1 MCNAHPTRLRPFYD
15 VELIKM
21 RLQLMVNE
29 RKTEI
34 ITRDKFREFGYFD
47 DSSIIIEEQKS
58 DSDIVTGLLSS
69 ASKSGAGAGY
79 PEFII
84 RKINSDLI
92 IVVEC
97 KASVKKHE
105 SENKNNPKDF
115 AVDGV
120 LHYASFLKEKFHVIA
135 IAVSGEK
142 QENLKLSIFQW
153 NKNEKRYFTK
163 KYSDISSYEEYYSL
177 FHSNDFVILTEDE
190 LLSYAKELHD
200 EMRDEAK
207 LKEAEKPLLV
217 GALLLALDNGDFT
230 KEYQSIT
237 NPQKLA
243 KRIIESIE
251 DGLLNANI
259 SLNKV
264 ETLKREFGFITT
276 HTYLTKGIIDNKNPS
291 HSNNTL
297 HKFLTDI
304 QQKVY
309 PFIKKTNNIDL
320 IGQFYSEFL
329 RYSGG
334 DGKGLGIVLTP
345 THITDL
351 FSEIA
356 EINKNSK
363 VLDLCTGTGA
373 FLISAME
380 HMINDDPTVSE
391 IDNIYKN
398 NLIGVETQTNMFAL
412 SCANMIIRGDGKT
425 NLIQKNCFS
434 IERNDLEKY
443 NCNVGMIN
451 PPYSQKKS
459 GEEELAFVKKML
471 DALIIGGIGIA
482 IIPQSCV
489 MTSNKQNNSLKNDIL
504 KKHRLKAVMSMPD
517 ELFGDSANTV
527 TCIVIFEAH
536 KRHNENRASWFGYF
550 KYDGFEKIRNKG
562 RVDFKNIFKDEIKNK
577 WLNAY
582 FNKTESIGFS
592 ILKNISEKD
601 EWLVESYMK
610 TDYNKLTKNV
620 FENTIKKY
628 ITYLFYNDLSEN
640 ISTKRESNTTIEL
653 NIENW
658 EIFKIEDIFDIKGSK
673 TTPKRILQEIGEGSF
688 PYITTSSVNNGV
700 ENFYNYSTEDGN
712 VLVIDSAV
720 KGFCS
725 YQERKFSASDH
736 VEKLTPKFE
745 MNPYVAMFII
755 SIINLE
761 RYRYS
766 YGRKFNQTRI
776 KKTDILLP
784 IDESESPDY
793 GAMEKFIK
801 SLKYSNSIISS
812 K

>member
-1 MCNAHPTRLRPFYD
+1 MA
-15 VELIKM
+15 
-21 RLQLMVNE
+21 NE
-29 RKTEI
+29 RKTEV
-34 ITRDKFREFGYFD
+34 ITRDKFRELEYFNN
-47 DSSIIIEEQKS
+47 SEIIVEEQKS
-58 DSDIVTGLLSS
+58 DSKIIANLLSS
-69 ASKSGAGAGY
+69 ASKSGNGAGY

-84 RKINSDLI
+84 RKVDSDLV

-97 KASVKKHE
+97 KASVKNHE
-105 SENKNNPKDF
+105 SENKNKPKDF

-135 IAVSGEK
+135 IAISGEDK
-142 QENLKLSIFQW
+142 KNLKLSIFQW
-153 NKNEKRYFTK
+153 NKNEKRYFPK
-163 KYSDISSYEEYYSL
+163 KYSDISSYDEYYSL
-177 FHSNDFVILTEDE
+177 FHSNDNVILTEDE
-190 LLSYAKELHD
+190 LLSYAKDLHD

-230 KEYQSIT
+230 KEYKSIS
-237 NPQKLA
+237 NPKKLA

-259 SLNKV
+259 PLNKV

-276 HTYLTKGIIDNKNPS
+276 HTYLTKGIIDSKNPS

-297 HKFLTDI
+297 HKFLVDI
-304 QQKVY
+304 HKKVY

-345 THITDL
+345 SHITEL

-380 HMINDDPTVSE
+380 HMINDEPTVSE

-398 NLIGVETQTNMFAL
+398 NLVGVETQTNMFAL
-412 SCANMIIRGDGKT
+412 ACANMIIRGDGKT

-434 IERNDLEKY
+434 MENKELKKY

-451 PPYSQKKS
+451 PPYSQKKQ
-459 GEEELAFVKKML
+459 GEEELSFVKKML
-471 DALIIGGIGIA
+471 ESLTVGGIGIA

-489 MTSNKQNNSLKNDIL
+489 MTSNKQNNSLKEDIL
-504 KKHRLKAVMSMPD
+504 KKHTLKAVMSMPD

-536 KRHNENRASWFGYF
+536 KPHNSNRSSWFGYF
-550 KYDGFEKIRNKG
+550 KNDGFEKIRNKG
-562 RVDFKNIFKDEIKNK
+562 RIDYKNLFKNEIKDK
-577 WLNAY
+577 WLDAY
-582 FNKTESIGFS
+582 FNKSEKIGFS
-592 ILKNISEKD
+592 VLKNVSSKD
-601 EWLVESYMK
+601 EWLVEAYMK
-610 TDYNKLTKNV
+610 TDYKLLKKDI
-620 FENTIKKY
+620 FEKTIKEY
-628 ITYLFYNDLSEN
+628 ITYLFYNDLKTN
-640 ISTKRESNTTIEL
+640 ISTKSK
-653 NIENW
+653 ENKTVLLDIHKW
-658 EIFKIEDIFDIKGSK
+658 KKFKIDDIFEVKGSK
-673 TTPKRILQEIGEGSF
+673 TTPKRKLQEIGKGKY

-700 ENFYNYSTEDGN
+700 EKFYDYYTEDGN
-712 VLVIDSAV
+712 ILVIDSAV
-720 KGFCS
+720 KGVCS
-725 YQERKFSASDH
+725 YQAQKFTASDH
-736 VEKLTPKFE
+736 VEKLVPRFE
-745 MNPYVAMFII
+745 INPYIAMFLV
-755 SIINLE
+755 SVINLE
-761 RYRYS
+761 QYRYS

-776 KKTDILLP
+776 KETEMLLP
-784 IDESESPDY
+784 VDKNNNPNY
-793 GAMEKFIK
+793 KYMEKFIK
-801 SLKYSNSIISS
+801 SLQYSDSII
-812 K
+812 